1 MQTLRNVLYYSCKI
15 GMVNCS
21 NENAPSLSVAVRTNI
36 HTYHTTKESDMSI
49 PLKPKIPPERPL
61 EINGEAGTKVQ
72 IQRGS
77 AKSLS
82 KKRKEVMYL
91 KLLSEAD
98 KELSYP
104 LECISEI
111 IFSDMLPEDGAG
123 HRYACTTIRFKDKTA
138 FTFRSFG
145 WVMYFDAVPD

>member
-1 MQTLRNVLYYSCKI
+1 M
-15 GMVNCS
+15 
-21 NENAPSLSVAVRTNI
+21 RTNI

-49 PLKPKIPPERPL
+49 PLKPKIPPESPL
-61 EINGEAGTKVQ
+61 EIKGEAGTKVQ

-82 KKRKEVMYL
+82 NKRKEVMYL

-98 KELSYP
+98 KALSYP

-111 IFSDMLPEDGAG
+111 IFSDMLP
-123 HRYACTTIRFKDKTA
+123 
-138 FTFRSFG
+138 
-145 WVMYFDAVPD
+145 

>member
-1 MQTLRNVLYYSCKI
+1 MQDIQKIQPHLMQDVNIHLAQDVLYYSCKI
-15 GMVNCS
+15 GMVNRS

-61 EINGEAGTKVQ
+61 EIKGEAGTKVQ

-82 KKRKEVMYL
+82 KKKER
-91 KLLSEAD
+91 
-98 KELSYP
+98 
-104 LECISEI
+104 
-111 IFSDMLPEDGAG
+111 SDV
-123 HRYACTTIRFKDKTA
+123 
-138 FTFRSFG
+138 S
-145 WVMYFDAVPD
+145 